1 MKGSMIIFACLTTII
16 AFIIA
21 VQFQSLSD
29 PNSRDT
35 RNMGELRQALISEK
49 ETRQQL
55 HEELDRQIEILN
67 QLDETE
73 EVEEVMGEVM
83 EKLQEQA
90 GLTEVSGPGIIIE
103 VNVVFDQHYT
113 GGGINSVP
121 AYLLRLL
128 VNELNIQG
136 AEHIAIGN
144 QRIVATTAIREAN
157 GRTLVNGNWL
167 SYFPLEIKVIADDPE
182 SIHHA
187 MMSSQSSELFSY
199 EYLGFSST
207 PMDNVTIPAIDK
219 NYRVRFMEPV
229 LEGS

>member
-1 MKGSMIIFACLTTII
+1 MKDRMIIFACLTTIVG
-16 AFIIA
+16 FIIA
-21 VQFQSLSD
+21 IQYQSLSD
-29 PNSRDT
+29 PNLRDT
-35 RNMGELRQALISEK
+35 RSMGELRQALISEK
-49 ETRQQL
+49 ETQLQL
-55 HEELDRQIEILN
+55 HEELDRQTEILN
-67 QLDETE
+67 QLDQPG

-83 EKLQEQA
+83 EKLEEQA
-90 GLTEVSGPGIIIE
+90 GLTEVSGSGIIIE
-103 VNVVFDQHYT
+103 VNVAFDQHYT
-113 GGGINSVP
+113 GGGIKSVP

-144 QRIVATTAIREAN
+144 QRIVSTTAIREAN

-167 SYFPLEIKVIADDPE
+167 SYLPLEIKVIADDPE

-187 MMSSQSSELFSY
+187 MMSSQSSELFTL

-207 PMDNVTIPAIDK
+207 PMENVTIPAIDK
-219 NYRVRFMEPV
+219 NYRVRFMETI